1 MRDQYMAVLTT
12 MILTT
17 GLSLPLTSTHSAP
30 LRLTSMLKTVVGQ
43 QALSSLSPQLWAEAA
58 PTDRGAPDKGNR
70 QGGGTHVI

>member
-17 GLSLPLTSTHSAP
+17 GLSLTLTSTHSAP
-30 LRLTSMLKTVVGQ
+30 FRLTSMFKTVVGQ
-43 QALSSLSPQLWAEAA
+43 QALSSLSPELWAESA
-58 PTDRGAPDKGNR
+58 PTDRGAPRDR

>member
-1 MRDQYMAVLTT
+1 MRDKYMAVLTT

-17 GLSLPLTSTHSAP
+17 GLSLPLTTTHFAP
-30 LRLTSMLKTVVGQ
+30 LRLTSLFKTVVAQ

-58 PTDRGAPDKGNR
+58 PTDRGAPGDR